1 MLLKAEDLRKE
12 LVRRAKQRMLRGDYE
27 AVAAAETNLAEDLT
41 DDRIVKYADIVRNI
55 KESEKFVVDPMR
67 RMMDKNY
74 YDRLDEDGKSR
85 YILELSKIYCEL
97 KRKI

>member
-1 MLLKAEDLRKE
+1 MLVKAEDLRKE

-27 AVAAAETNLAEDLT
+27 AVAAAETNLADDLT
-41 DDRIVKYADIVRNI
+41 DAHIAKYADIVRNI
-55 KESEKFVVDPMR
+55 KESDQFVIDPIR
-67 RMMDKNY
+67 RMMDEAY
-74 YDRLDEDGKSR
+74 YEQLDTDGKSR